1 MKALLVGESREG
13 VIQESFYELVG
24 FANKLNLETSM
35 FLVGKESSL
44 PTIDG
49 LLYLADS
56 EKYGDYNP
64 SIHKQL
70 LLDTIDKEKPDYI
83 VFSHSTYGWDLAPRI
98 AVSQQISQ
106 VSEIIAVENNEF
118 IVPACNSKLRR
129 KVKPSSDVVLL
140 TLQGGA
146 FNAPDE
152 RSGSPEII
160 SIDTPETKG
169 PIDLKGYE
177 LAAATGVDLSKAEVI
192 VCAGRGVGKKENIAI
207 VEQLAKSLGGE
218 IGGSRPVID
227 AGWLDSSLQVGVT
240 GTTVSPKLYVACGI
254 SGAVQHIVGMKKSD
268 FIVAIN
274 TDRDAPITDVADV
287 LVEKDLKEFIP
298 ILVEKLG
305 K

>member
-13 VIQESFYELVG
+13 ILQASFYELVG
-24 FANKLNLETSM
+24 FSKALNLETST

-44 PTIDG
+44 PTVDG
-49 LLYLADS
+49 KLYLADS
-56 EKYGDYNP
+56 DKYGDYNP

-70 LLDTIDKEKPDYI
+70 LLDTIEKEKPDYI
-83 VFSHSTYGWDLAPRI
+83 VFSHSSYGWDLSPRI
-98 AVSQQISQ
+98 AAAQKISQ
-106 VSEIIAVENNEF
+106 ISEIIAVENNEF

-129 KVKPSSDVVLL
+129 KVKPTSDVTLL

-146 FNAPDE
+146 FSAPE
-152 RSGSPEII
+152 NRNGSPEVI
-160 SIDTPETKG
+160 SIDTSEASDSVG
-169 PIDLKGYE
+169 LKGYE
-177 LAAATGVDLSKAEVI
+177 MTPKTGVDLSKSEVI
-192 VCAGRGVGKKENIAI
+192 VSVGRGVGKKENIAI
-207 VEQLAKSLGGE
+207 IEDLAKALGGD

-227 AGWLDSSLQVGVT
+227 AEWLDSSLQVGVT

-254 SGAVQHIVGMKKSD
+254 SGAVQHLVGMKKSD

-274 TDRDAPITDVADV
+274 TDRDAPITEVSDV
-287 LVEKDLKEFIP
+287 LIVNDLKEFIP